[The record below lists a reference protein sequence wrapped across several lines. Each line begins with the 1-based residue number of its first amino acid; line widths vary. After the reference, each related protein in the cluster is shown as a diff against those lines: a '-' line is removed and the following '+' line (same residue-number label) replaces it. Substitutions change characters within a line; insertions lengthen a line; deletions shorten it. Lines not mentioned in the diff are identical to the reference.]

1 MPIRLFRGYRRFLRE
16 QLMHDDHQYQDQKQ
30 VHRKER
36 DIDVIGDQPEQRG
49 HGAGADIGARHLHS
63 DCPHRSAQGSNGSRT
78 GRSAR
83 IRAR

>member
-1 MPIRLFRGYRRFLRE
+1 
-16 QLMHDDHQYQDQKQ
+16 MHDDHQYQDQKQ

-63 DCPHRSAQGSNGSRT
+63 DYRL
-78 GRSAR
+78 
-83 IRAR
+83 

>member
-63 DCPHRSAQGSNGSRT
+63 DYRL
-78 GRSAR
+78 
-83 IRAR
+83 